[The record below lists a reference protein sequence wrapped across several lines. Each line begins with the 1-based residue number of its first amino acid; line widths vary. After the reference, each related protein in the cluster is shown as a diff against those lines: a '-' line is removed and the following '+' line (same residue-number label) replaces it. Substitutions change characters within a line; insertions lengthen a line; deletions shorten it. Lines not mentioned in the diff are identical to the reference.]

1 MIYTLEQVVA
11 AGKKKYPWAE
21 YSDEA
26 WDEWGAAEL
35 EKRAQKKAAK
45 EAAAALPEVVEFGP
59 PVAPSWEGVCA
70 EPSLGGL
77 SLSGKQYV
85 FDFPFKKVV
94 GQTLGWVLENDP
106 SYLDWLCQKVRLP
119 AHIRVSLRTR
129 VRRPARAARTCS
141 CA

>member
-59 PVAPSWEGVCA
+59 AAATSWERVCA
-70 EPSLGGL
+70 EPSLDGPGTIDEHQVSSDCYIGPSVGL
-77 SLSGKQYV
+77 C
-85 FDFPFKKVV
+85 
-94 GQTLGWVLENDP
+94 
-106 SYLDWLCQKVRLP
+106 YL
-119 AHIRVSLRTR
+119 A
-129 VRRPARAARTCS
+129 
-141 CA
+141 